1 MYSLLQKQ
9 NELRFERFEL
19 AAEAERAALR
29 AAAKERK
36 DRKRDPTKAG
46 SEAKPHR
53 AADPQRAKK
62 RGLRSI
68 LSAPE
73 AAGLSMLPGSDHGH
87 ESDSLPETGAGSDHV
102 PDSGSEGGARPGPT
116 LPGHDDDMFSSFGDS
131 DDDNYDRLKHTYKK
145 PAAMPDFDDYPEHD
159 ADLEGI
165 FDDSDIEDL
174 PKPDEHTSEVL
185 FIEEIPTEASND
197 ILEEVINEDVEE
209 ELEEG
214 HKLPKA
220 FDFGL
225 PDVQTVLGDVQIH
238 SFGLEQSSSPR
249 CV

>member
-1 MYSLLQKQ
+1 MQETTQRILPDQQPVLPTDATG
-9 NELRFERFEL
+9 FEVIHIGL
-19 AAEAERAALR
+19 PPSSASAAVD
-29 AAAKERK
+29 AAAVSTVEPLNNSAHKIPNSLWSVFESSREQE
-36 DRKRDPTKAG
+36 DAST
-46 SEAKPHR
+46 
-53 AADPQRAKK
+53 AANTVA
-62 RGLRSI
+62 STAANTAANTVH
-68 LSAPE
+68 SASSHLE
-73 AAGLSMLPGSDHGH
+73 TNVEVVNTESGINGGH
-87 ESDSLPETGAGSDHV
+87 QSLATIV
-102 PDSGSEGGARPGPT
+102 
-116 LPGHDDDMFSSFGDS
+116 
-131 DDDNYDRLKHTYKK
+131 
-145 PAAMPDFDDYPEHD
+145 
-159 ADLEGI
+159 
-165 FDDSDIEDL
+165 DIEDL